1 MPQTIVITGTSRGLG
16 LEFVRQLAAKGEK
29 VIATARNVATA
40 KQLAPF
46 VDNKSVYAVSLDVA
60 SPESVKTA
68 FAEIERIAPE
78 GVDILI
84 NNAGISGDRA
94 KFDEVPVAEV
104 IDVFST
110 NVGGVLSVSQAALPL
125 LRKKSTRT
133 IVNISS
139 ALGSIELNLYGGD
152 AIAYSTTKAALNMLT
167 KTWSSGLKDEN
178 FTIVA
183 VGPGWS
189 KTDLGGE
196 NAPLE
201 VHESVTGVLNQLY
214 KLDPLKNG
222 TFFDYKGEMV
232 PW

>member
-40 KQLAPF
+40 KQLAAF

-94 KFDEVPVAEV
+94 KPVADV
-104 IDVFST
+104 IDVFSA

-183 VGPGWS
+183 VEPGWS

-201 VHESVTGVLNQLY
+201 VHESVTGMLNQLY

-222 TFFDYKGEMV
+222 TFFDYKGEKV